1 EKDASGVVYG
11 MNVKFF
17 PQQTLGS
24 PYLEYGSV
32 WFQAFTFTENDKV
45 KTPEYLRMPLVTVRG
60 VDRGQSSSIEIYSDK
75 KDPTADDS
83 YQFPIR
89 LVAEKGE

>member
-1 EKDASGVVYG
+1 MFSTSVKQKDASGVVYG

-32 WFQAFTFTENDKV
+32 
-45 KTPEYLRMPLVTVRG
+45 YSRRLPLLKMTR
-60 VDRGQSSSIEIYSDK
+60 
-75 KDPTADDS
+75 
-83 YQFPIR
+83 
-89 LVAEKGE
+89 